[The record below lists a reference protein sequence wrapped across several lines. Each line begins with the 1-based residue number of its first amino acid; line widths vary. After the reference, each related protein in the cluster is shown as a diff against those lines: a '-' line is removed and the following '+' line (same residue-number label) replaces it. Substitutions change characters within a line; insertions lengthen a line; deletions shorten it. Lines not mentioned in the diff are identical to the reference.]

1 MKAHS
6 EIVILW
12 LQQQLHIFQEVH
24 FEENIQGLLLEPWG
38 GGVCEMPH
46 YLNLRLSRDR

>member
-1 MKAHS
+1 MKVHS
-6 EIVILW
+6 GIVICGFNNSYIYSRRCILKR
-12 LQQQLHIFQEVH
+12 IFKDCSW
-24 FEENIQGLLLEPWG
+24 NRGG